1 MSCLYQDYFVCLLCN
16 KTITIKIKD
25 MNYSELSKLSV
36 EELRAINSLVVDL
49 IKQKRTIQSLEK
61 KVGLHVGMKVKVNHP
76 KLYGRELEV
85 TKINRTKA
93 NLRVVG
99 GFASYNVPVSLIEY

>member
-1 MSCLYQDYFVCLLCN
+1 
-16 KTITIKIKD
+16 

-36 EELRAINSLVVDL
+36 EELRNINALVVDL

-61 KVGLHVGMKVKVNHP
+61 KVGLRVGMTVKVNHP
-76 KLYGRELEV
+76 KLYGREFEV

-93 NLRVVG
+93 NVKVIG
-99 GFASYNVPVSLIEY
+99 GFSSYNVPVSLIEY

>member
-1 MSCLYQDYFVCLLCN
+1 
-16 KTITIKIKD
+16 

-36 EELRAINSLVVDL
+36 EELRNINTLVVDL

-61 KVGLHVGMKVKVNHP
+61 KVGLRVGMTVKVNHP
-76 KLYGRELEV
+76 KLYGREFEV

-93 NLRVVG
+93 NIKVIG
-99 GFASYNVPVSLIEY
+99 GFSSYNVPVSLIEY

>member
-1 MSCLYQDYFVCLLCN
+1 
-16 KTITIKIKD
+16 

-36 EELRAINSLVVDL
+36 EELRNINTLVVDL

-61 KVGLHVGMKVKVNHP
+61 KVGLRVGMIVKVNHP
-76 KLYGRELEV
+76 KLFGREFEV

-93 NLRVVG
+93 NIKVIG
-99 GFASYNVPVSLIEY
+99 GFSSYNVPVSLIEY

>member
-1 MSCLYQDYFVCLLCN
+1 
-16 KTITIKIKD
+16 
-25 MNYSELSKLSV
+25 MNYSQLSKLSV
-36 EELRAINSLVVDL
+36 EELRSINEMVIGL

-61 KVGLHVGMKVKVNHP
+61 KVGLQIGMKVRVNHP
-76 KLYGRELEV
+76 KLQGRELEIV
-85 TKINRTKA
+85 KINRTKA